1 MLHPAQKI
9 ASFFVAKKLIPAQDY
24 EWAVYGLQRRLLAAV
39 FYPIL
44 FLIGLLVSDV
54 YSTVLFFVVF
64 TSLRHRVGGHHAGS
78 AIRCLINS
86 SLIVLCGLFLYP
98 QITAGWPVVGH
109 SLVGMI
115 ACLVI
120 GLAGPCND
128 PHIAMTPAEPYAE
141 NSNPPTLQD
150 TLQEILDNPTYSNA
164 YKEAAKK
171 KCDYLMSVR
180 DSGPSA
186 LTRAS
191 NSMTIYV
198 PHTRQPNGVSCGPS
212 TVRQTLAHYG
222 LVKNLS
228 TIMSEMSDASKP
240 ATYCYSPTNGIF
252 EISKMFYYINTS
264 LYGEGGDPTGVVYMA
279 LWKNGAYTSSQ
290 QMLNMMASVIS
301 NNNPPILH
309 TGAIQGTKRTS
320 YNDTSKWP
328 INISSGH
335 FMSVSGYN
343 LSNATIQVT
352 DPDVTNQ
359 QSSSS
364 YSSGKYYINSSVVY
378 STCDYFAA

>member
-128 PHIAMTPAEPYAE
+128 PHIAMTPAELYRNRKRMMWELLVLAVAFSVLPLLPWGVWL
-141 NSNPPTLQD
+141 SKT
-150 TLQEILDNPTYSNA
+150 
-164 YKEAAKK
+164 AAAA
-171 KCDYLMSVR
+171 V
-180 DSGPSA
+180 
-186 LTRAS
+186 
-191 NSMTIYV
+191 
-198 PHTRQPNGVSCGPS
+198 
-212 TVRQTLAHYG
+212 TLA
-222 LVKNLS
+222 
-228 TIMSEMSDASKP
+228 ASMLIAGKIQ
-240 ATYCYSPTNGIF
+240 NGGF
-252 EISKMFYYINTS
+252 THEQ
-264 LYGEGGDPTGVVYMA
+264 E
-279 LWKNGAYTSSQ
+279 
-290 QMLNMMASVIS
+290 
-301 NNNPPILH
+301 
-309 TGAIQGTKRTS
+309 
-320 YNDTSKWP
+320 
-328 INISSGH
+328 
-335 FMSVSGYN
+335 
-343 LSNATIQVT
+343 
-352 DPDVTNQ
+352 
-359 QSSSS
+359 
-364 YSSGKYYINSSVVY
+364 
-378 STCDYFAA
+378 